1 MAVVQSKSIM
11 VKVFESSRQESIKY
25 PSVCLILPVMQS
37 GRIAHPYLK
46 GWPQGPLR
54 AAPKK
59 SKTANANSRT
69 PFLDV
74 GTGLKLL
81 NKIWISPDI

>member
-37 GRIAHPYLK
+37 GSS
-46 GWPQGPLR
+46 
-54 AAPKK
+54 KK
-59 SKTANANSRT
+59 SKTANANFGT
-69 PFLDV
+69 PFIDV
-74 GTGLKLL
+74 GKGLKLL
-81 NKIWISPDI
+81 NKIRITPGEVHHPTQVIYLS